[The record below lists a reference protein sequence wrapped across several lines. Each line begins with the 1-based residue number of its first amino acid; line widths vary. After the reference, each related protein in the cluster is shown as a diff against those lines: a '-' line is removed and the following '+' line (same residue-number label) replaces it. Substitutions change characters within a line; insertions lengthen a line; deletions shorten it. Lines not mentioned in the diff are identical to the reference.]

1 MTPETKYQQIL
12 RSLLAIVLVLVA
24 SPVLLARGACSGA
37 AKAWRRIWSQ
47 LS

>member
-1 MTPETKYQQIL
+1 MIPETKFEQFH

-37 AKAWRRIWSQ
+37 AKAWRRIWNQ
-47 LS
+47 